1 MKSSKNARFPLIRE
15 EWVQSQVL
23 DVLRHVDGPPPLDH
37 IKEKCLI
44 ACTARS
50 GSSLLC
56 DALKNYGLF
65 ADEYFNPAG
74 FVSEAKE
81 VNGISTTREL
91 GQLLARD
98 YAFGGRFAVKF
109 AFPQLPWLFLLD
121 EFPKNIASWKFVYL
135 TRTDLVEQAVSGYIA
150 DLTGSWIASITP
162 RLQLSE
168 SDYDYDKISGIMESY
183 AVENSLWERFFSLY
197 GVKPLRLTYEALAAD
212 TATCT
217 REVADYLGL
226 TVSSQVLG
234 GEFRLTLRRQ
244 TTELNRKWVQRTR
257 EMAYTDA
264 ADAIDAARSI

>member
-1 MKSSKNARFPLIRE
+1 MKSSKNASFPLIRDQ
-15 EWVQSQVL
+15 WVQSQVL

-37 IKEKCLI
+37 IMEKCLI

-56 DALKNYGLF
+56 DALKNYGLI
-65 ADEYFNPAG
+65 AEEYFNPAG
-74 FVSEAKE
+74 FVIEAKQ

-98 YAFGGRFAVKF
+98 YAFGGRFAAKI

-150 DLTGSWIASITP
+150 DLTGSWVASIAP

-168 SDYDYDKISGIMESY
+168 TNYDYDKISGIMESY

-217 REVADYLGL
+217 REVAEYLGL
-226 TVSSQVLG
+226 TAGSHLLG

-257 EMAYTDA
+257 EMAYAQATDA
-264 ADAIDAARSI
+264 IGAARST

>member
-1 MKSSKNARFPLIRE
+1 MKSLKNAGFPLIRDQ
-15 EWVQSQVL
+15 WVQSQVL

-37 IKEKCLI
+37 ITEKCLI

-50 GSSLLC
+50 GSTLLC
-56 DALKNYGLF
+56 DALKNYGLI

-74 FVSEAKE
+74 LVIQAKQ

-98 YAFGGRFAVKF
+98 YAFGGRFAAKI

-150 DLTGSWIASITP
+150 YLTGSWKASIAP

-168 SDYDYDKISGIMESY
+168 TNYDYDKISGIMESY

-197 GVKPLRLTYEALAAD
+197 GVKPLRLTFEALAAD
-212 TATCT
+212 TASCT
-217 REVADYLGL
+217 REAAEYLGL
-226 TVSSQVLG
+226 TAGSQLLG
-234 GEFRLTLRRQ
+234 GVFQLTLRRQ
-244 TTELNRKWVQRTR
+244 AT
-257 EMAYTDA
+257 
-264 ADAIDAARSI
+264 